1 MSASSADISAKELKR
16 RDFIL
21 NGNLWKVVAYLAF
34 PLFFFAIFNYI
45 YSIID
50 TIMCSGLSKAAV
62 NAVSPL
68 NQVTNL
74 ISAIGNGLSA
84 GGSILIAREIGRK
97 DFEKAKKLSSTVF
110 TLAFFFA
117 LLTDLIVIPL
127 HIPIL
132 RAFRITEES
141 IAIGRVYF
149 IFSVLTQ
156 SLIMVDTVYLGV
168 EKASG
173 NTLSVTLLNFGVVII
188 KVLLNVL
195 FLYGLNWKDM
205 MYVSLATLIANACL
219 FLFVLGRLASKKYL
233 FHYSFQHLGFDKHN
247 VRKITLISFPI
258 FLGKFIFSLGKVV
271 INALAKDYGNDV
283 VGALGVSNNMGGSV
297 TNPLSSIEDSSSSI
311 ISQNLGAGKI
321 KRAIN
326 TFYISLVYELAIA
339 VTGVILITVFDT
351 PITRFFARSAGSE
364 EEIAAFASHISQVFF
379 YEKMGIITLALNSC
393 VLGLLY
399 GFGYTKL
406 SMVLNI
412 ARVFV
417 FRIPSFLI
425 CQYGFASQLDGYQT
439 AGISMGVSNICIGI
453 VAIIVAIV
461 VLARIK
467 KKNALKEGEKKLT
480 KEECETLE
488 KSFKDYLS
496 SFSHYKKTGAFCYED
511 GVVLRGAYCL
521 YKANHDKDYL
531 NFCLNYY
538 EKNVKEDGEVNILD
552 DRSID
557 DLQAGTTLYDINLI
571 HHEDKFDK
579 ALLNL
584 KNRLFAIPRT
594 KDSGSFWHKARYP
607 EQIWLD
613 GLYMGMPF
621 YSRIANTK
629 LVPDPKKAREDILL
643 QFNNVEKYNRNPDD
657 GCYYHC
663 YDATKSMPWADKK
676 TGRSPNVWLRSVGW
690 LLMAS
695 VDCASVF
702 EEEGHGKEKKE
713 MIEHLKNVLSSMDKY
728 EDENHLWKDLPLID
742 DAKNYEETSGSLMI
756 AYSKMKGARKGYL
769 PYTEMKEG
777 IDIFEAVIKRYFHD
791 GKLGNICLVSGLDAE
806 RRNGSVEYYLSEPVV
821 ENDAKGMGPLMMA
834 YSEYIAS
841 SY

>member
-1 MSASSADISAKELKR
+1 MTSSSAVTAKELKR

-21 NGNLWKVVAYLAF
+21 NGNLWKVVASLAL

-97 DFEKAKKLSSTVF
+97 DYEKAKKLSTTVF
-110 TLAFFFA
+110 TFAFAFA
-117 LLTDLIVIPL
+117 LLTDFLVIPL
-127 HIPIL
+127 HIPLL

-173 NTLSVTLLNFGVVII
+173 NTLTITLLNLGVVVI

-195 FLYGLNWKDM
+195 FLYAFHLKDM
-205 MYVSLATLIANACL
+205 MYVSLATLLANACL
-219 FLFVLGRLASKKYL
+219 FVYVIFRLASRKYL
-233 FHYSFQHLGFDKHN
+233 FHYSFKYLGFDRHN
-247 VRKITLISFPI
+247 LRKITFISFPI

-297 TNPLSSIEDSSSSI
+297 TNPLSSIEDSSSAI
-311 ISQNLGAGKI
+311 ISQNLGAGNV
-321 KRAIN
+321 KRAID
-326 TFYISLVYELAIA
+326 TFYVSLVYELAIA
-339 VTGVILITVFDT
+339 ITGVILVTVFDT
-351 PITRFFARSAGSE
+351 PITRFFARSAGTE
-364 EEIAAFASHISQVFF
+364 EEITEFANHISQVFF
-379 YEKMGIITLALNSC
+379 FEKMGIITLALNSC

-399 GFGYTKL
+399 GFGYTRL
-406 SMVLNI
+406 SMALNI

-425 CQYGFASQLDGYQT
+425 CKYCFADQLDGYQT

-453 VAIIVAIV
+453 VALLIAIV
-461 VLARIK
+461 VLIRIA
-467 KKNALKEGEKKLT
+467 KKNRMKEGEKKLT
-480 KEECETLE
+480 KEEGQALE
-488 KSFKDYLS
+488 KGFKDYLKN
-496 SFSHYKKTGAFCYED
+496 FTHYKKTGAFCYED
-511 GVVLRGAYCL
+511 GIVLRGAYCL
-521 YKANHDKDYL
+521 YQATHEKEYL

-538 EKNVKEDGEVNILD
+538 ETNIGENGEVNITD

-557 DLQAGTTLYDINLI
+557 DIQAGTTLYDIALL

-579 ALLNL
+579 ALVNL
-584 KNRLFAIPRT
+584 RDRLFAIPRT
-594 KDSGSFWHKARYP
+594 NGSFWHKARYP

-621 YSRIANTK
+621 YARIAGSK
-629 LVPDPKKAREDILL
+629 YVEDPKKAREDILL
-643 QFNNVEKYNRNPDD
+643 QFNNVEKYNRNPED

-663 YDATKSMPWADKK
+663 YDDTKSMPWADKV

-690 LLMAS
+690 LAMAS
-695 VDCASVF
+695 LDCASVF
-702 EEEGHGKEKKE
+702 EDEGHGKEKKE
-713 MIEHLKNVLSSMDKY
+713 MIVHLKNVLNSMEKS
-728 EDENHLWKDLPLID
+728 EDENHLWKDLPLIED
-742 DAKNYEETSGSLMI
+742 PKNYEETSGSLMF
-756 AYSKMKGARKGYL
+756 AYTKMKGARKGYL

-777 IDIFEAVIKRYFHD
+777 IDIFESVVKRYFHD

-806 RRNGSVEYYLSEPVV
+806 RRDGSVAYYLSEPVV
-821 ENDAKGMGPLMMA
+821 ENDAKGMAPLMMA
-834 YSEYIAS
+834 YSEYITS